1 MTTKCRIVLIAAQFL
16 FVFILFSSVVAE
28 QTAQESEPSKEATRN
43 YILERINDVNLRNS
57 SMSIR
62 TKSKLI
68 KLNISHVQNA
78 SINNCL
84 LTIKETKKENEDVV
98 LDKTMTVP
106 IAKLNPSNIKTDS
119 NRLIL
124 FTTNDGMDVKL
135 DAKYRKD
142 AKGKWTID
150 TRAID
155 AIGIKYSK
163 GQGDKIARAFSH
175 LIKLCGGQE
184 DMF

>member
-1 MTTKCRIVLIAAQFL
+1 MTTRRRIALIAVLLLLSFNL
-16 FVFILFSSVVAE
+16 NSWVVAE
-28 QTAQESEPSKEATRN
+28 QTAEPSEPSKEATVN
-43 YILERINDVNLRNS
+43 YILERINDVNLSNS

-68 KLNISHVQNA
+68 KLNVSHVQSA
-78 SINNCL
+78 SISNCL

-150 TRAID
+150 SRAID
-155 AIGIKYSK
+155 AIGLKYSK
-163 GQGDKIARAFSH
+163 GQGEKIARAFSH